1 MNLISKPAGTIQE
14 TICSMPMIEH
24 VCLWKSP
31 SGPYSLR
38 KTVQENGL
46 EGGEEL
52 VFANLMWLDVV

>member
-1 MNLISKPAGTIQE
+1 MCVFG
-14 TICSMPMIEH
+14 
-24 VCLWKSP
+24 SP
-31 SGPYSLR
+31 LLVLSLR